1 MTSLAA
7 QPVSRPV
14 GVPVR
19 TAAQRFLRSL
29 NSLGVIVADSVAE
42 ARDIDSAHTPAGR
55 SAVLDRR

>member
-1 MTSLAA
+1 MTSFAA
-7 QPVSRPV
+7 QRISRPA

-19 TAAQRFLRSL
+19 MAAQRFLRSL

-42 ARDIDSAHTPAGR
+42 ARDLDTAHTPAGR